1 MYSETKQKISLVSS
15 HCTATKPNV
24 STNNS
29 NKCKNINLLK
39 NTQIL
44 IELECS
50 DEPKLRY
57 SIYNYSNMH
66 EFRFPVIKH
75 KHKHIYFK
83 DYKLGTGL
91 GSVFTGQVKINNL
104 I

>member
-50 DEPKLRY
+50 DEPKPGGGNVMFVCLY
-57 SIYNYSNMH
+57 Q
-66 EFRFPVIKH
+66 K
-75 KHKHIYFK
+75 
-83 DYKLGTGL
+83 
-91 GSVFTGQVKINNL
+91 SVRV
-104 I
+104 